1 MHRVHLRLAAM
12 NSPTRLL
19 LDVGGSFLPSNIQL
33 RSRWELC
40 SSRVNVTRIQG
51 RGVNKKMNVKKYRI

>member
-1 MHRVHLRLAAM
+1 M
-12 NSPTRLL
+12 
-19 LDVGGSFLPSNIQL
+19 GGSFLPSNIQL